1 MSETGCEGR
10 YIYSVAK
17 TSTKENLGEIGIEDN
32 AVFTIPYKDIAAV
45 VHSCPPRA
53 YDTKDRAVAEEW
65 VVEHSYVI
73 DQAMKKFGSVLPFS
87 FDVILKGD
95 DSAITNWLEKNYQ
108 ILHKDMEN
116 VEGKAEFGIQI
127 YYNYDDLA
135 SRILEDDAELKGI
148 KSRIGKE
155 SKGKAYLLQ
164 KKLDQTLKSM
174 VSQKAAKM
182 ANQSLADIRSLA
194 DELKM
199 DDKKRKPDSYK
210 DLSLLASYACL
221 IGDDKVQRLGEAL
234 DKINRQEGFKVRF
247 TGPWAP
253 FSFVNCRELS

>member
-1 MSETGCEGR
+1 
-10 YIYSVAK
+10 
-17 TSTKENLGEIGIEDN
+17 
-32 AVFTIPYKDIAAV
+32 
-45 VHSCPPRA
+45 
-53 YDTKDRAVAEEW
+53 
-65 VVEHSYVI
+65 
-73 DQAMKKFGSVLPFS
+73 
-87 FDVILKGD
+87 
-95 DSAITNWLEKNYQ
+95 
-108 ILHKDMEN
+108 MEN
-116 VEGKAEFGIQI
+116 VEGKAEYGIKI

-174 VSQKAAKM
+174 VSQKAAKL